1 MNVIQ
6 TQNKHDDCYTTT
18 GAIPT
23 TTGSTPTTTDATPYY

>member
-6 TQNKHDDCYTTT
+6 TQNKRDDCYATN

-23 TTGSTPTTTDATPYY
+23 TTGSTPTTTDATPHY